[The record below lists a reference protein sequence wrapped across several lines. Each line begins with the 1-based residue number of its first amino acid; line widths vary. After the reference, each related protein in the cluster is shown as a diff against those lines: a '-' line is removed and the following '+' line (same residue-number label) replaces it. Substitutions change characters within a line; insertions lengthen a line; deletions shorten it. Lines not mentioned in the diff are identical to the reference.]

1 MAAYENP
8 EVDHSVNVSP
18 GSPLRE
24 FASLSAWLALATAA
38 FVVSVFLGTRW
49 LAPLVPFAWEQRLA
63 QSVIAP
69 WQDLAEELPA
79 ARQRR
84 LWLQDLA
91 ARLQTAMQW
100 PADMPVT
107 VHWLNSHVPNA
118 FATLGGHIFIHQGL
132 LDRVDSENAVAMV
145 LAHELAHIKHRDP
158 IVSLGAGLTVQLVLQ
173 TIFGS
178 NVVGTSGSISGEA
191 ASTLSQLGFSRRQER
206 AADAA
211 ALDAL
216 QAHYGHLTDADA
228 FFTTMLCEE
237 GSGSIVP
244 EFLHT
249 HPDTQA
255 RVQTIRARAAA
266 SKPRQAVPL
275 PAFMQSAEDEKTSA
289 CDAAKVS

>member
-1 MAAYENP
+1 M
-8 EVDHSVNVSP
+8 
-18 GSPLRE
+18 
-24 FASLSAWLALATAA
+24 
-38 FVVSVFLGTRW
+38 RW
-49 LAPLVPFAWEQRLA
+49 LAPFVPFAWEQRLA

-69 WQDLAEELPA
+69 WQGQELPE

-84 LWLQDLA
+84 VWLQDLA

-100 PADMPVT
+100 PADIPVT
-107 VHWLNSHVPNA
+107 VHWINSDMPNA
-118 FATLGGHIFIHQGL
+118 FATLGGHIFIYQGL

-145 LAHELAHIKHRDP
+145 LAHEMAHIKHRDP

-191 ASTLSQLGFSRRQER
+191 ASTLSQLGFSRWQER

-216 QAHYGHLTDADA
+216 QAHYGHLADADA
-228 FFTTMLCEE
+228 FFTSMLCEE
-237 GSGSIVP
+237 GRGGIVP

-249 HPDTQA
+249 HPDTQT

-266 SKPRQAVPL
+266 SKPRQALPL
-275 PAFMQSAEDEKTSA
+275 PAFMQSKNAAGKKTRT
-289 CDAAKVS
+289 CDAAGV